1 MTTVRIGASVARSDA
16 EPNATG
22 TIARACGARPGRA
35 PYIIAEA
42 TLETPMRRLLAFA
55 ALVTFASA
63 PVAAQDEAHAIF
75 AGGCFWCVEAD
86 FDKVDGVLET
96 VSGYTGGDVADPT
109 YRQVVAGGTGHREAV
124 RIAFDPDVVGYE
136 ELLNAFWHSVD
147 PTDDGG
153 QFCDRGF
160 SYTTAIYALDA
171 AQRAAA
177 EASKAAVRQDLAVDA
192 TIETPILDA
201 AEFYRAEDY
210 HQDYYEKKPARYK
223 FYRWSC
229 GRNDRVREVWGETAF
244 DGIPGLD

>member
-1 MTTVRIGASVARSDA
+1 
-16 EPNATG
+16 
-22 TIARACGARPGRA
+22 
-35 PYIIAEA
+35 
-42 TLETPMRRLLAFA
+42 MRRLLVLATLIA
-55 ALVTFASA
+55 WASGHA
-63 PVAAQDEAHAIF
+63 AAQQPEHAIF

-124 RIAFDPDVVGYE
+124 RIAFDPDVVSYE
-136 ELLNAFWHSVD
+136 ELLGAFWHSVD

-160 SYTTAIYALDA
+160 SYTTAIYAVDG

-177 EASKAAVRQDLAVDA
+177 EASKAEVRQDLAVEA

-201 AEFYRAEDY
+201 AEFYRAEAY
-210 HQDYYEKKPARYK
+210 HQDYYTKNPARYK

-229 GRNDRVREVWGETAF
+229 GRNERVREVWGETAF
-244 DGIPGLD
+244 EGIPGLD